1 MSFIGNGGSNNLFSE
16 LPRVTPC
23 NSLANT
29 VQRMGGYCVEVEGAR
44 ITGTGTVNIPVFKVH
59 EQVGLLEQWAV
70 ITEITTLVNLTAMY
84 ADLWDGSTSVPLT
97 KTTGA
102 NLSGLPVGTM
112 FGKTGLAS
120 DAYEVQTG
128 ATPQLF
134 ENPSRTVEQPFK
146 IGQTHGVDT
155 FIRFNFTTTD
165 APVDFKMNIYFKWN
179 PINGGYLE
187 LV

>member
-44 ITGTGTVNIPVFKVH
+44 ITGTGIVNIPVFKVNGK
-59 EQVGLLEQWAV
+59 VGLLEQ
-70 ITEITTLVNLTAMY
+70 
-84 ADLWDGSTSVPLT
+84 
-97 KTTGA
+97 
-102 NLSGLPVGTM
+102 
-112 FGKTGLAS
+112 
-120 DAYEVQTG
+120 
-128 ATPQLF
+128 
-134 ENPSRTVEQPFK
+134 FK

-155 FIRFNFTTTD
+155 FVRFNFTTTD
-165 APVDFKMNIYFKWN
+165 SPVDFKSNIYFTWE